1 MNRVSLEFNRG
12 FYRRPRGGY
21 NMPNQGSINTKAPR
35 VVVRLKGSKT
45 TRPAQNQAQ

>member
-21 NMPNQGSINTKAPR
+21 PIPNPGAVNTRAPK
-35 VVVRLKGSKT
+35 VVVRLKGSKVY
-45 TRPAQNQAQ
+45 RPAKHSA